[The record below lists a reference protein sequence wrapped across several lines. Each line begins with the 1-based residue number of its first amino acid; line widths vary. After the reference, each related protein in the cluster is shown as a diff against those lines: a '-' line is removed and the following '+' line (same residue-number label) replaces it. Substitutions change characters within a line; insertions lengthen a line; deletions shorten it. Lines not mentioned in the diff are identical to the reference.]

1 MRVAAVQMNSQD
13 DKAANVARAEH
24 WIDEAAA
31 QGADLVALP
40 ETFDFCGPPERR
52 AEHAEPIP
60 GPTTERLAAKAREH
74 DLYLHG
80 GSLLEKG
87 GTGGRVFNTS
97 VLINPEGA
105 IIATYRK
112 LHLFD
117 IDVPGRVRYCES
129 RTFQAG
135 EEVVTADTEF
145 GRVGLT
151 ICYDLRFP
159 ELYRRLAAW
168 RARLIFVPAAF
179 TLHTGKDHWS
189 VLLRARA
196 IENQVYMVAPA
207 QFGAAPP
214 NVLYYG
220 HSMIVDPWGTVLA
233 QASDREGIIVADL
246 DFAFQEQIREVL
258 PCLRHRREDLF
269 PI

>member
-13 DKAANVARAEH
+13 DKAANVARAEY
-24 WIDEAAA
+24 WIDQAAA
-31 QGADLVALP
+31 RGADLVALP
-40 ETFDFCGPPERR
+40 ETFDFCGAPERR

-74 DLYLHG
+74 DLYLLG
-80 GSLLEKG
+80 GSLLEAG
-87 GTGGRVFNTS
+87 GTAGRVFNTS
-97 VLINPEGA
+97 VLINPEGT
-105 IIATYRK
+105 IVATYRK

-179 TLHTGKDHWS
+179 MLHTGKDHWS

-207 QFGAAPP
+207 QFGSAPP
-214 NVLYYG
+214 NALYYG

-233 QASDREGIIVADL
+233 QASDWEGIIVADL

-269 PI
+269 SI